1 MTHTPETRNPGW
13 RAGAPGSAS
22 GRQSFHVQNA
32 TAEPLL
38 QRLEGVQKAGKGWR
52 ARCPA
57 CGGQSRKLSIAEA
70 AGRVLIH
77 CFGCNDTS
85 AVLAAVGLS
94 FADILPPRHWPESP
108 QERREL
114 SRIAR
119 EGALVAALPELA
131 HATAVVRLAAA
142 SLLRDEA
149 LDWNDYCT
157 LVKAEE
163 VIGNART
170 FFCEPTKFRQ
180 VGVRP

>member
-1 MTHTPETRNPGW
+1 MRPPEMERPGTW
-13 RAGAPGSAS
+13 RAGASGSVS

-38 QRLEGVQKAGKGWR
+38 QRLEGVQKSGKGDR
-52 ARCPA
+52 AKCPS
-57 CGGQSRKLSIAEA
+57 CGGQSRKLSITQVDN
-70 AGRVLIH
+70 RVLLH
-77 CFGCNDTS
+77 CFGGCK
-85 AVLAAVGLS
+85 AIEVLEAVGLS
-94 FADILPPRHWPESP
+94 WADIMPPRNKPESP

-131 HATAVVRLAAA
+131 HAAAVVRLAAMA
-142 SLLRDEA
+142 LVRDEA
-149 LDWNDYCT
+149 LDWDDYCT

-170 FFCEPTKFRQ
+170 FFCEVPKYRQ
-180 VGVRP
+180 GGVRP

>member
-1 MTHTPETRNPGW
+1 MERPGTW
-13 RAGAPGSAS
+13 RAGASGSVS

-38 QRLEGVQKAGKGWR
+38 QRLEGVQKSGKGDR
-52 ARCPA
+52 AKCPS
-57 CGGQSRKLSIAEA
+57 CGGQSRKLSITQVDN
-70 AGRVLIH
+70 RVLLH
-77 CFGCNDTS
+77 CFGGCK
-85 AVLAAVGLS
+85 AIEVLEAVGLS
-94 FADILPPRHWPESP
+94 WADIMPPRNKPESP

-131 HATAVVRLAAA
+131 HAAAVVRLAAMA
-142 SLLRDEA
+142 LVRDEA
-149 LDWNDYCT
+149 LDWDDYCT

-170 FFCEPTKFRQ
+170 FFCEVPKYRQ
-180 VGVRP
+180 GGVRP

>member
-1 MTHTPETRNPGW
+1 MENPGW
-13 RAGAPGSAS
+13 RAGASGSVS

-38 QRLEGVQKAGKGWR
+38 QRLDGVQKAGKGWR

-57 CGGQSRKLSIAEA
+57 CGGQSRKLSITQIDS
-70 AGRVLIH
+70 RVLVH
-77 CFGCNDTS
+77 DFGGCKTIE
-85 AVLAAVGLS
+85 VLEAVGLS
-94 FADILPPRHWPESP
+94 WADILPPRHWPESP

-114 SRIAR
+114 RRVAR

-131 HATAVVRLAAA
+131 HAAAVVRLAAV

-163 VIGNART
+163 VIGNARN
-170 FFCEPTKFRQ
+170 FFCEDR
-180 VGVRP
+180 RRA

>member
-1 MTHTPETRNPGW
+1 MERPGTW
-13 RAGAPGSAS
+13 RAGASGTVS

-38 QRLEGVQKAGKGWR
+38 QRLDGVQKSGNGWR
-52 ARCPA
+52 AKCPA
-57 CGGQSRKLSIAEA
+57 CGGQSRKLSITQADN
-70 AGRVLIH
+70 RVLVH
-77 CFGCNDTS
+77 CFGCNDTP

-114 SRIAR
+114 SRVAR

-131 HATAVVRLAAA
+131 HAAAVVRLAAMA
-142 SLLRDEA
+142 LVRDEA
-149 LDWNDYCT
+149 LDWDDYCT

-170 FFCEPTKFRQ
+170 FFCEPPKFRQ
-180 VGVRP
+180 GGVRP